1 MYQPLHLKYRPQTLS
16 EVIGQEHIVRTLTN
30 AILPGGSRDPI
41 AHHKIA
47 PTYLFNG
54 PKGTGKTSTARI
66 IAKSLNSHL
75 APRKFDGTSL
85 LSMKP
90 KVLYIARKANKNNV
104 ALLHIFLV
112 CTVFYG

>member
-1 MYQPLHLKYRPQTLS
+1 MQS
-16 EVIGQEHIVRTLTN
+16 CDRTLKKL
-30 AILPGGSRDPI
+30 AIKLHYQLLVGETGMQI
-41 AHHKIA
+41 LGTVALL
-47 PTYLFNG
+47 LFG
-54 PKGTGKTSTARI
+54 FY
-66 IAKSLNSHL
+66 SHL